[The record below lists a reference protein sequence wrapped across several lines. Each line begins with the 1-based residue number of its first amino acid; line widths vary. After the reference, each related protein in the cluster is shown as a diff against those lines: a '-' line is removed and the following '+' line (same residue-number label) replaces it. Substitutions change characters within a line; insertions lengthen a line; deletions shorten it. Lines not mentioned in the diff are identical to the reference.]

1 MAPLIEEYRAFII
14 DLDGVVYLLNEPIP
28 GAREAILRI
37 QERGLPF
44 VFLTNNS
51 ASTPEQYV
59 KKLAKLGIGIEPRHI
74 VTSSQA
80 VGRYL
85 DLNYETSGRTAFVIG
100 ETGLIFELEARDLEL
115 VKAGEAR
122 GARFVFV
129 GMDRRFDFEKLKAAV
144 LAIRN
149 GAEFIAANAD
159 TTYPTPDGLWPGAGS
174 IVAAV
179 STASEREPYVA
190 GKPNPL
196 MVEVALDRMG
206 AEADETL
213 LIGDRLETDILA
225 GVKAGVDTML
235 VFTGVSRVEEV
246 EERGIF
252 PTHIGDDL
260 RALTE
265 PLVC

>member
-1 MAPLIEEYRAFII
+1 MASLIEKYKAFII

-28 GAREAILRI
+28 GAREAVLRI
-37 QERGLPF
+37 QREGLPL

-51 ASTPEQYV
+51 AHTPEQYV
-59 KKLAKLGIGIEPRHI
+59 KKLAKFGIAIEPRHI

-85 DLNYETSGRTAFVIG
+85 DLNYETSGGTAFVIG
-100 ETGLIFELEARDLEL
+100 EAGLIFELEARGFRL
-115 VKAGEAR
+115 VETGQAR

-144 LAIRN
+144 IAIRN

-159 TTYPTPDGLWPGAGS
+159 NTYPTPDGLWPGAGS

-179 STASEREPYVA
+179 TTGSGREPYVA

-196 MVEVALDRMG
+196 MVEVALARMG
-206 AEADETL
+206 AEASETL
-213 LIGDRLETDILA
+213 LVGDRLETDILA
-225 GVKAGVDTML
+225 GVEAGVDTML
-235 VFTGVSRVEEV
+235 VLTGISTVEEI
-246 EERGIF
+246 EERGIH
-252 PTHIGDDL
+252 PTHVEEGL
-260 RALTE
+260 RALAG
-265 PLVC
+265 P

>member
-1 MAPLIEEYRAFII
+1 MSLIENYRAFMI

-28 GAREAILRI
+28 GAREAIWQV
-37 QERGLPF
+37 QERELPF

-59 KKLAKLGIGIEPRHI
+59 QKLAKFEIIIAPEQI

-85 DLNYETSGRTAFVIG
+85 DLNYETSGQTAFVIG
-100 ETGLIFELEARDLEL
+100 ETGLIFELEARGLRLLET
-115 VKAGEAR
+115 GEA
-122 GARFVFV
+122 GVAGFVFV
-129 GMDRRFDFEKLKAAV
+129 GMDRNFDFEKLKAAV
-144 LAIRN
+144 IAIRN
-149 GAEFIAANAD
+149 GADFIAANAD
-159 TTYPTPDGLWPGAGS
+159 KTYPTPEGLWPGAGS

-179 STASEREPYVA
+179 ATGSGKEPYVA
-190 GKPNPL
+190 GKPNPI

-206 AEADETL
+206 TEASETL

-225 GVKAGVDTML
+225 GIEAGIDTML
-235 VFTGVSRVEEV
+235 VLTGISRAEEI
-246 EERGIF
+246 EERDIR
-252 PTHIGDDL
+252 PTHVGDDL

-265 PLVC
+265 S